1 MSVKS
6 SPLHCTLVFD
16 FIVNERNF
24 TVSFYQDLTTDDAFT
39 VKTVTVLNPDGTTV
53 DDQKLCDVISKYT
66 IEKYS
71 ITYDPGDNSEEDV
84 KFDPPI

>member
-24 TVSFYQDLTTDDAFT
+24 MVSFYQDLTTDD
-39 VKTVTVLNPDGTTV
+39 KTVTVLNPDGSTV
-53 DDQKLCDVISKYT
+53 DDQKLCDVIAKYT

-71 ITYDPGDNSEEDV
+71 ITYDPGDNPEEDV
-84 KFDPPI
+84 KLDPPI